1 VTLQFDSAS
10 WTAPV
15 RLDGKRRFAPVGP
28 HELSVATV
36 GHWNSD
42 DELLLDLD
50 TVANVNHLLFNVHF
64 GEKKNPYR
72 TEVSVALQFS
82 DSLSWFPRHHLAD
95 LPEVAQTSQEKGAIF
110 SEVEDAVG
118 QRIPTLADGGVLSAV
133 VLSIPGGQ
141 HVAERKR
148 KRWVRSVTTDS
159 THPPPGLFKKKA
171 ATIARVL
178 ASKRVSP
185 KGPQSGMRML
195 TYFINRGGRGL
206 SKSRRAELERA
217 KRLLSK
223 RVRQTRANSRRSK

>member
-1 VTLQFDSAS
+1 MASRKPKETVRKLQRHG
-10 WTAPV
+10 T
-15 RLDGKRRFAPVGP
+15 
-28 HELSVATV
+28 
-36 GHWNSD
+36 
-42 DELLLDLD
+42 
-50 TVANVNHLLFNVHF
+50 
-64 GEKKNPYR
+64 
-72 TEVSVALQFS
+72 FS
-82 DSLSWFPRHHLAD
+82 SID
-95 LPEVAQTSQEKGAIF
+95 F
-110 SEVEDAVG
+110 SEVEDALG
-118 QRIPTLADGGVLSAV
+118 RRIPTLADGGVPSAV

-148 KRWVRSVTTDS
+148 KGWVRSVTTDS